1 MKFYTLEAIVNGDN
15 VNFAKTFD
23 SRNDAINYM
32 FKYYNK
38 HFMYNLEVNEEVS
51 IDGNKHNVEYIC
63 NHRDRFT
70 INRVAL

>member
-1 MKFYTLEAIVNGDN
+1 MKFYALEAVVKGKN
-15 VNFAKTFD
+15 VNFTKTFD

-38 HFMYNLEVNEEVS
+38 HYMYNLEVNEEVS

-63 NHRDRFT
+63 NHSDRFR
-70 INRVAL
+70 INRVVL